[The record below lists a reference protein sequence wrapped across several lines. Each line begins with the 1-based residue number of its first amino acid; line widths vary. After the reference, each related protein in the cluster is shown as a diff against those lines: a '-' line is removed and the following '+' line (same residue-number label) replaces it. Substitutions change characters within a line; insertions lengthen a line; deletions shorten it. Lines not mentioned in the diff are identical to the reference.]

1 MNLKSQLQK
10 EKHQEMNRA
19 EVRKVE
25 LRARP
30 DKRKYMENL
39 APLEEEEA
47 TRNE

>member
-19 EVRKVE
+19 KVREVK

-30 DKRKYMENL
+30 DKRKYIENL
-39 APLEEEEA
+39 ALLEEEEA